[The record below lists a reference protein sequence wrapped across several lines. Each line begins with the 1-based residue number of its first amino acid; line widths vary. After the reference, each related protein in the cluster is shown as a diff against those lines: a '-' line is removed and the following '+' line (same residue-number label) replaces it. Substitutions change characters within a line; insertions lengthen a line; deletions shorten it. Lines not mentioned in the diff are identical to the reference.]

1 MKRKQHAAGS
11 SMPVLV
17 IAIVH
22 CLVLFWP
29 EAIWAQSR
37 GHLGV
42 FIQNVSR
49 APEGSGKPAGEGV
62 LILGLMR
69 NSPAE
74 QSGLKRG
81 DIIVKFSGAP
91 VRQVEDLQRLL
102 GEAQLGETAE
112 IEVLRRDETLVI
124 PVKIE
129 PAPVSLPPSPP
140 PDALPILL
148 QRGELFWVVIAA
160 AGFSLI
166 LVYLASAQPWRRWR
180 PMRAASLIAQ
190 ASRMRVSNHHVF
202 FAVAGLLAILCTS
215 SLTTIEPGYHGVVFH
230 LFEGVQSETL
240 TEGVHF
246 LLTGLNRVTVYDTRS
261 RVYHVRDLTSSPPPS
276 PPSRSASQ
284 PQDHLLWTP
293 TADGLKV
300 GLDFTVRYRLDPRH
314 LPDLHRS
321 VGPEFEAK
329 LVHPIVWNVTRLVA
343 SEYSLL
349 DIYGKRR
356 HEMQQQAFR
365 RVQALFARDGLIS
378 EDLLLRDVVYTPEF
392 EKTLVDKMVAEQ
404 KVQESAYEV
413 EQAEL
418 RAQVEVIEAQGE
430 AQALELVSR
439 AIQDQPLLLHYLWI
453 KSLPERVRVVV
464 VPNRSEKPAPRTKA
478 TLPELQRIP
487 TGRDD
492 GG

>member
-1 MKRKQHAAGS
+1 
-11 SMPVLV
+11 MPVLV

-22 CLVLFWP
+22 CLLLVWP
-29 EAIWAQSR
+29 EGIWAQGR

-49 APEGSGKPAGEGV
+49 APEESGKPSGEGV

-69 NSPAE
+69 HSPAE

-81 DIIVKFSGAP
+81 DIIVKFKGVP
-91 VRQVEDLQRLL
+91 VRQLEDLQRLV

-112 IEVLRRDETLVI
+112 IEVMRRDETLVI

-129 PAPVSLPPSPP
+129 PAPVSLPSRPSP
-140 PDALPILL
+140 DAMPLWL
-148 QRGELFWVVIAA
+148 QRDELFWVVIAA
-160 AGFSLI
+160 AGSSLI
-166 LVYLASAQPWRRWR
+166 LVYLASAQPWRHWR
-180 PMRAASLIAQ
+180 RMRAASLIAR
-190 ASRMRVSNHHVF
+190 ASRMRVANHHVF
-202 FAVAGLLAILCTS
+202 VTVAGLLLVILCLS
-215 SLTTIEPGYHGVVFH
+215 SLTVIEPGYRGVVFH

-240 TEGVHF
+240 AEGVHF
-246 LLTGLNRVTVYDTRS
+246 LLTVLNRVTLYDTRS
-261 RVYHVRDLTSSPPPS
+261 RVYHVRDRTSPLPPS
-276 PPSRSASQ
+276 PRSRSASQ

-300 GLDFTVRYRLDPRH
+300 GLDFTVRYRLDPHR

-329 LVHPIVWNVTRLVA
+329 LVHPIAWNVTRLVA

-356 HEMQQQAFR
+356 HEMQQQVFR

-392 EKTLVDKMVAEQ
+392 ERTLVDKMVAEQ

-430 AQALELVSR
+430 AQALELVNR

-453 KSLPERVRVVV
+453 KSLPERVRVMV
-464 VPNRSEKPAPRTKA
+464 VPNRSEKSAPRTKA
-478 TLPELQRIP
+478 PPLESQRIP
-487 TGRDD
+487 SGRDEGD
-492 GG
+492 

>member
-1 MKRKQHAAGS
+1 ML
-11 SMPVLV
+11 VLA

-22 CLVLFWP
+22 GLLLFWP

-42 FIQNVSR
+42 LIQNVSR
-49 APEGSGKPAGEGV
+49 APDGSGKPSGEGV

-81 DIIVKFSGAP
+81 DIIVRFSGAP

-129 PAPVSLPPSPP
+129 PAPASLPPSPS

-148 QRGELFWVVIAA
+148 QQGELFWVVVAA
-160 AGFSLI
+160 TGFSLI
-166 LVYLASAQPWRRWR
+166 LIYWASAQPWQRWR

-202 FAVAGLLAILCTS
+202 FAVAGLLLALFCTS
-215 SLTTIEPGYHGVVFH
+215 SLVMIEPGYRGVVFH

-240 TEGVHF
+240 TEGLHF

-261 RVYHVRDLTSSPPPS
+261 RVYHVRDLPSSPPPS
-276 PPSRSASQ
+276 PLARSASQ

-300 GLDFTVRYRLDPRH
+300 GLDFTVRYRLDPRY

-392 EKTLVDKMVAEQ
+392 ERTLVDKMVAEQ

-418 RAQVEVIEAQGE
+418 RAQVEVVEAQGE
-430 AQALELVSR
+430 AQALDLVNR
-439 AIQDQPLLLHYLWI
+439 AIQDQPLLLRYLWI

-464 VPNRSEKPAPRTKA
+464 VPNPSEKLAPRTKA
-478 TLPELQRIP
+478 ALPELQRIP
-487 TGRDD
+487 TGRDE

>member
-1 MKRKQHAAGS
+1 
-11 SMPVLV
+11 MPVLA

-22 CLVLFWP
+22 CLLLFWP
-29 EAIWAQSR
+29 EAMWAQSR

-49 APEGSGKPAGEGV
+49 APEGSGKPSGEGV

-74 QSGLKRG
+74 QSRLKRG

-129 PAPVSLPPSPP
+129 PAPALLPPSPS

-148 QRGELFWVVIAA
+148 QRGELFWVVVAA

-166 LVYLASAQPWRRWR
+166 LVYLASAQPWQRWR
-180 PMRAASLIAQ
+180 PMRAVSLIAQ

-202 FAVAGLLAILCTS
+202 FAVAGLLLALFCTS
-215 SLTTIEPGYHGVVFH
+215 SLVMIEPGYRGVVFH

-240 TEGVHF
+240 TEGLHF
-246 LLTGLNRVTVYDTRS
+246 LMTGLNRVTVYDTRS
-261 RVYHVRDLTSSPPPS
+261 RVYHVRNVTSSPPPS
-276 PPSRSASQ
+276 PPAHSASQ

-321 VGPEFEAK
+321 VGPEFETK
-329 LVHPIVWNVTRLVA
+329 LVHPIVWNVIRLVA

-365 RVQALFARDGLIS
+365 QVQALFARDGLIS

-392 EKTLVDKMVAEQ
+392 ERTLVDKMVAEQ

-413 EQAEL
+413 EQVEL

-430 AQALELVSR
+430 AQALELVNG

-453 KSLPERVRVVV
+453 KSLPERVKVVV
-464 VPNRSEKPAPRTKA
+464 VPNQSEKSAPRTKA
-478 TLPELQRIP
+478 ALPELQRIP
-487 TGRDD
+487 TGRDE